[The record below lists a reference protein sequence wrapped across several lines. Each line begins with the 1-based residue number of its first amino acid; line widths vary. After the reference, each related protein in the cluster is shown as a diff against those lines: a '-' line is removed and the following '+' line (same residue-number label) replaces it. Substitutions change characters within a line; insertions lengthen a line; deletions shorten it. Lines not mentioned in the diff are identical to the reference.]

1 MMKVLA
7 PQENNFITKVI
18 FEWESIDVTSYK
30 KWIRVPTY
38 SFYRLEP
45 RAYMNLMK
53 AMINKKRNQRFVL
66 LKITTDIVP
75 IWMNIFIKY
84 SKEHQLDPMKKN
96 L

>member
-7 PQENNFITKVI
+7 PPENNFITKVI

-45 RAYMNLMK
+45 RA
-53 AMINKKRNQRFVL
+53 I
-66 LKITTDIVP
+66 
-75 IWMNIFIKY
+75 
-84 SKEHQLDPMKKN
+84 
-96 L
+96 